1 MYFISCANYLVQWTV
16 FEKFGKVQFKLHE
29 SQGYNGLVKTKIKI
43 TQQFLVQTH
52 PVTNLSKIQSMV
64 SEMKYAGRQNPSNMC

>member
-1 MYFISCANYLVQWTV
+1 M
-16 FEKFGKVQFKLHE
+16 
-29 SQGYNGLVKTKIKI
+29 GYNGLVKTKIKI